1 MSDVA
6 NRPKERK
13 TLRRQRSIYQ
23 VHYNLRRQDEVMAK
37 PLAMPSAPLEV
48 QAYELQVAGHRNDK
62 SDKKFLGLLQCS
74 NGRILKPI
82 LKESQKREVDFY
94 NRISASTNPELV
106 ELRKF
111 VPKYYGCRK
120 FTYNGFEQEYIMLED
135 LTERMLDPCI
145 MDVKIGKRTWD
156 PHASLD
162 KIRREESKYAQCKE
176 EFGFCIPGY
185 QVYKLATGKLQ
196 KYNKDYGKKLHGSM
210 VRAAM
215 KNFLNGLG
223 SSLCRALILQFLGA
237 LWSVQNRRVAVLR
250 LAAAGVRRCAPA
262 RLLRRAAVSAAKP
275 GDSAVLASRRVAVLR
290 LAANLKPQV
299 ASDTL
304 FLSGFKCRTAAVP
317 RRKSIHSLHN
327 PAAGSNFSGQISSK
341 GPVYRKVNS
350 VPLSSMTLAQKT
362 FAPLPVTK
370 SPWSEALDKLNHN
383 HSFEHN
389 YEDKLSK
396 IKMNYRAT
404 LDQLASETPTPNPW
418 GTVKIID
425 FAHAF
430 FNEEDN
436 IRVDTNFREGI
447 DNVVAMFESLLRET
461 DDQVF

>member
-6 NRPKERK
+6 DRPKERK
-13 TLRRQRSIYQ
+13 ALRRQRSIYQ
-23 VHYNLRRQDEVMAK
+23 VHYNLRRQEEVMAK
-37 PLAMPSAPLEV
+37 PLAIPSAPLEV
-48 QAYELQVAGHRNDK
+48 QAYEMQVAGHRNDK
-62 SDKKFLGLLQCS
+62 SEKKFLGLLQCS

-94 NRISASTNPELV
+94 NRVSASTNPELV
-106 ELRKF
+106 ELRKY
-111 VPKYYGCRK
+111 VPKYYGCKK

-135 LTERMLDPCI
+135 LSERMLDPCI

-156 PHASLD
+156 PLASLD

-176 EFGFCIPGY
+176 EFSFCIPGY

-196 KYNKDYGKKLHGSM
+196 KYNKEYGKKLHGSM
-210 VRAAM
+210 VRAAI

-223 SSLCRALILQFLGA
+223 SSLCRALILQFLSS
-237 LWSVQNRRVAVLR
+237 LWSVQKWAARQTAVTLYSTS
-250 LAAAGVRRCAPA
+250 LLLVYDAA
-262 RLLRRAAVSAAKP
+262 RLRDCC
-275 GDSAVLASRRVAVLR
+275 GENDVL
-290 LAANLKPQV
+290 
-299 ASDTL
+299 T
-304 FLSGFKCRTAAVP
+304 SGLKCRVPAVP

-327 PAAGSNFSGQISSK
+327 PASGSNFSGQISSK

-350 VPLSSMTLAQKT
+350 VPISSMTLAQKT
-362 FAPLPVTK
+362 FSPPPVTK
-370 SPWSEALDKLNHN
+370 SPWSEALERFNHN

-404 LDQLASETPTPNPW
+404 LDQLASDSPSPNPW

>member
-6 NRPKERK
+6 NGPKQRK
-13 TLRRQRSIYQ
+13 LPRRQRSIYQ

-37 PLAMPSAPLEV
+37 PLAMPSAPLSV

-62 SDKKFLGLLQCS
+62 TEEKFLGLLQCS
-74 NGRILKPI
+74 NGRVLKPI

-94 NRISASTNPELV
+94 NRVSTSTNPELV
-106 ELRKF
+106 ELRKHI
-111 VPKYYGCRK
+111 PKYYGCRK

-145 MDVKIGKRTWD
+145 MDVKIGRRTWD
-156 PHASLD
+156 PQASLD
-162 KIRREESKYAQCKE
+162 KIRREESKYALCKE
-176 EFGFCIPGY
+176 EYAFCIPGY

-196 KYNKDYGKKLHGSM
+196 KYNKEYGKKLHGPM

-223 SSLCRALILQFLGA
+223 SSLCRALILQFLSA
-237 LWSVQNRRVAVLR
+237 LWGIQKWAARQTAVTLYCTS
-250 LAAAGVRRCAPA
+250 LLLVYDAA
-262 RLLRRAAVSAAKP
+262 RLRDCCGENRS
-275 GDSAVLASRRVAVLR
+275 S
-290 LAANLKPQV
+290 
-299 ASDTL
+299 
-304 FLSGFKCRTAAVP
+304 FKCRTQTAP

-327 PAAGSNFSGQISSK
+327 PAAGSNFSGQLSSK

-350 VPLSSMTLAQKT
+350 VPLSSMTLAQQT

-404 LDQLASETPTPNPW
+404 LDQLVSDSPTPNPW

-461 DDQVF
+461 DDQVY